1 MERRIVEV
9 THALAREL
17 GIRGLIN
24 IQFVI
29 PEGTDELLILEANP
43 RASRTVPI
51 ISKATGI
58 NLVAAATRIALGEK
72 LRAMPWGT
80 GLHPR
85 PDYVVVKVPVFSFA
99 KMRGVETILGPEMK
113 STGEV
118 LGIDHTYAGALRKG
132 FIGAGIRLPE
142 EGGRVLVSISDEEKE
157 NCVDLMRRLAALGH
171 RLVAT
176 PATYELLRAHGIAAE
191 RVAKIG
197 EGSPD
202 VLDVITRR
210 DVDLVINDFRA
221 GRGATD
227 NYRIRR
233 AAVEAMIASL
243 TSLDTARA
251 LVTALES
258 EAGPPRSLQEY
269 QATHR
274 TAVAS

>member
-1 MERRIVEV
+1 V
-9 THALAREL
+9 
-17 GIRGLIN
+17 
-24 IQFVI
+24 
-29 PEGTDELLILEANP
+29 
-43 RASRTVPI
+43 
-51 ISKATGI
+51 
-58 NLVAAATRIALGEK
+58 
-72 LRAMPWGT
+72 
-80 GLHPR
+80 HPR

-118 LGIDHTYAGALRKG
+118 LGIDGTYAGALRKG
-132 FIGAGIRLPE
+132 FIGAGIRLPR
-142 EGGRVLVSISDEEKE
+142 EGGRVLVSISDEEKHDA
-157 NCVDLMRRLAALGH
+157 VDLMRRLVALGH

-176 PATYELLRAHGIAAE
+176 PGTYEFLQANGIAAE

-202 VLDVITRR
+202 VLDVIGQRA
-210 DVDLVINDFRA
+210 VDLVINDFRA
-221 GRGATD
+221 GRGPTD

-233 AAVEAMIASL
+233 AAVEAMIASV

-258 EAGPPRSLQEY
+258 VAGPPRSLQEY

-274 TAVAS
+274 ALAAS